1 MMIKHAIRLIICATM
16 IICANAFCSN
26 ECLSVIGQQAPKFT
40 AKAVVNGEIKDISL
54 ADYAGK
60 NIILIFYPADFSFIC
75 PTELFSFQD
84 KIKEFESKNT
94 VLIAISVDQVYS
106 HQKWLDTPR
115 DKGGIQG
122 ISYPIASDVNKKISS
137 AYMTLDPKEG
147 VALRGVFII
156 DTDGIVQAASIY
168 NTSIGRDISEVM
180 RVLDAM
186 LFTKE
191 HGQVCPANWHKGDD
205 GIKTT
210 HEDLENYL
218 KKKEVK

>member
-1 MMIKHAIRLIICATM
+1 MKIRAVIFYSLLLISSNLLG
-16 IICANAFCSN
+16 ANCITVVGQKAPAFS
-26 ECLSVIGQQAPKFT
+26 
-40 AKAVVNGEIKDISL
+40 AKAVINGEIKDISL

-60 NIILIFYPADFSFIC
+60 NVILIFYPADFSFIC
-75 PTELFSFQD
+75 PTELFAFQD

-106 HQKWLDTPR
+106 HQKWLETPR

-122 ISYPIASDVNKKISS
+122 ITYPIVSDVNKKISS

-156 DTDGIVQAASIY
+156 DTDGIIQASSIY
-168 NTSIGRDISEVM
+168 NTSIGRDIPEVM

-191 HGQVCPANWHKGDD
+191 HGQVCPANWHKGDQ
-205 GIKTT
+205 GLKTT
-210 HEDLENYL
+210 QQDLENYL
-218 KKKEVK
+218 QKKEVK

>member
-1 MMIKHAIRLIICATM
+1 MKMRALIICSLLLISNSLLAADCITVVGQK
-16 IICANAFCSN
+16 APAFN
-26 ECLSVIGQQAPKFT
+26 

-60 NIILIFYPADFSFIC
+60 NVILIFYPADFSFIC
-75 PTELFSFQD
+75 PTELFAFQD

-94 VLIAISVDQVYS
+94 VLIALSVDQVYS
-106 HQKWLDTPR
+106 HQKWLETPR

-122 ISYPIASDVNKKISS
+122 ITYPIVSDVNKKISS

-156 DTDGIVQAASIY
+156 DTDGIIQASSIY
-168 NTSIGRDISEVM
+168 NTSIGRDIPEVM

-191 HGQVCPANWHKGDD
+191 HGQVCPANWHKGDQ
-205 GIKTT
+205 GLKTT
-210 HEDLENYL
+210 QEDLEKYL

>member
-1 MMIKHAIRLIICATM
+1 MRALIICSLLLL
-16 IICANAFCSN
+16 SN
-26 ECLSVIGQQAPKFT
+26 SLLAADCITVVGQKAPSFS
-40 AKAVVNGEIKDISL
+40 AKAVINGEIKDISL
-54 ADYAGK
+54 AEYAGK
-60 NIILIFYPADFSFIC
+60 NVILIFYPADFSFIC
-75 PTELFSFQD
+75 PTELFAFQD

-106 HQKWLDTPR
+106 HQKWLETPR

-122 ISYPIASDVNKKISS
+122 ISYPIVSDVNKKISS
-137 AYMTLDPKEG
+137 AYMTLDPQEG

-156 DTDGIVQAASIY
+156 DTDGIIQASSIY
-168 NTSIGRDISEVM
+168 NTSIGRDIPEVM

-210 HEDLENYL
+210 HEDLEKYL

>member
-75 PTELFSFQD
+75 PTELFAFQD

-106 HQKWLDTPR
+106 HQKWLETPR

-122 ISYPIASDVNKKISS
+122 ISYPIVSDVNKKISS

-191 HGQVCPANWHKGDD
+191 HGQVCPANWHKGDEGMD
-205 GIKTT
+205 AS
-210 HEDLENYL
+210 HEGLEKHL
-218 KKKEVK
+218 KKKEIK

>member
-1 MMIKHAIRLIICATM
+1 MRRLLLCTLFLMNADVCAASCVT
-16 IICANAFCSN
+16 
-26 ECLSVIGQQAPKFT
+26 VVGQKAPDFS
-40 AKAVVNGEIKDISL
+40 AKAVINGGIKDISL
-54 ADYAGK
+54 ADFSGK

-75 PTELFSFQD
+75 PTELFAFQD
-84 KIKEFESKNT
+84 KIKEFDRKNT

-106 HQKWLDTPR
+106 HQKFLETPR

-122 ISYPIASDVNKKISS
+122 ITYPIVSDVNKKISNS
-137 AYMTLDPKEG
+137 YMTLDPQEG

-156 DTDGIVQAASIY
+156 DTDGIVQASSIY
-168 NTSIGRDISEVM
+168 NTSIGRDIPEVM

-205 GIKTT
+205 GINTNHK
-210 HEDLENYL
+210 DLENYL
-218 KKKEVK
+218 KKQKEVK

>member
-1 MMIKHAIRLIICATM
+1 MKIRAVIFYSLLLISSNLLG
-16 IICANAFCSN
+16 ANCITVVGQKAPAFS
-26 ECLSVIGQQAPKFT
+26 
-40 AKAVVNGEIKDISL
+40 AKAVINGEIKDISL

-60 NIILIFYPADFSFIC
+60 NVILIFYPADFSFIC
-75 PTELFSFQD
+75 PTELFAFQD

-106 HQKWLDTPR
+106 HQKWLETPR

-122 ISYPIASDVNKKISS
+122 ITYPIVSDVNKKISS

-156 DTDGIVQAASIY
+156 DTDGIIQASSIY
-168 NTSIGRDISEVM
+168 NTSIGRDIPEVM

-191 HGQVCPANWHKGDD
+191 HGQVCPANWHKGDQ
-205 GIKTT
+205 GLKTT
-210 HEDLENYL
+210 QQDLEKYL
-218 KKKEVK
+218 QKKEVK

>member
-1 MMIKHAIRLIICATM
+1 MMIKHAMRLIVCTIMIVSTYTHAT
-16 IICANAFCSN
+16 S
-26 ECLSVIGQQAPKFT
+26 ECLTVIGQKAPAFT
-40 AKAVVNGEIKDISL
+40 AKAVINGEIKDISL
-54 ADYAGK
+54 SDYTGK

-75 PTELFSFQD
+75 PTELFAFQD
-84 KIKEFESKNT
+84 KLKDFESKNT

-106 HQKWLDTPR
+106 HQKWLETPR

-122 ISYPIASDVNKKISS
+122 ITYPIASDVNKKIST

-156 DTDGIVQAASIY
+156 DTDGLVQAASIY

-180 RVLDAM
+180 RILDAM

-191 HGQVCPANWHKGDD
+191 HGQVCPANWHNGDEGMD
-205 GIKTT
+205 AT
-210 HEDLENYL
+210 HESLEKHL
-218 KKKEVK
+218 KKENT